1 MFSLKD
7 KTAIVTGAS
16 GGIGKEIAM
25 TLATAGAHVI
35 LTDKDFEEYGVC
47 WYDGYLYVESDMP
60 EYIEDLAKRKQD
72 LKGES

>member
-1 MFSLKD
+1 MIYTL
-7 KTAIVTGAS
+7 
-16 GGIGKEIAM
+16 GGWDAEDGK
-25 TLATAGAHVI
+25 GYRAHI